1 MSVSWTLYDT
11 GSHGTWLCYF
21 INNHPEHAK
30 ANLNITLHPKN
41 LQDNVDDVLTTD
53 KITEYG
59 VLPEVNGCMW
69 TIGDPFTPPEQGRVN
84 LKIFPAHALNGYGEQ
99 YEQLLKD
106 TQCEKV
112 IVVNCEPG
120 IMLDKLLERLY
131 IIRPEWKRDLDE
143 EKGLGRNMR
152 IEPYLEQSSVP
163 VHYVDIG
170 KILTGDEDEYNLM
183 LDFLDERPL
192 ADWKDYVQK
201 VHDDIYASL

>member
-1 MSVSWTLYDT
+1 
-11 GSHGTWLCYF
+11 
-21 INNHPEHAK
+21 
-30 ANLNITLHPKN
+30 
-41 LQDNVDDVLTTD
+41 
-53 KITEYG
+53 
-59 VLPEVNGCMW
+59 
-69 TIGDPFTPPEQGRVN
+69 
-84 LKIFPAHALNGYGEQ
+84 
-99 YEQLLKD
+99 
-106 TQCEKV
+106 
-112 IVVNCEPG
+112 
-120 IMLDKLLERLY
+120 MLDKLLERLY

-183 LDFLDERPL
+183 LDFLDEQPL